1 MKIQITY
8 LKNNVSQIKNLI
20 SQETY
25 DTIIKPL
32 YSKIYSLEIK
42 RCSLGKKNKE
52 GLIIDKEISRL
63 KKEISKYGEY
73 FTSESPL
80 GKAYTHAVLLPEAR
94 KRGTMELP
102 DCQGGRQYVE
112 FEFVN

>member
-80 GKAYTHAVLLPEAR
+80 GKAYTHAALFPPKLVDVELWSFPTVKEASN
-94 KRGTMELP
+94 MWNL
-102 DCQGGRQYVE
+102 
-112 FEFVN
+112 NS

>member
-8 LKNNVSQIKNLI
+8 LKNNVSQVKNLI
-20 SQETY
+20 PQETY

-32 YSKIYSLEIK
+32 YGKIYNLEIK

-80 GKAYTHAVLLPEAR
+80 GNMRHYSPKLVDVELWSFPTVKEASN
-94 KRGTMELP
+94 MWNL
-102 DCQGGRQYVE
+102 
-112 FEFVN
+112 NS

>member
-8 LKNNVSQIKNLI
+8 LKNNVSQIKNFI

-25 DTIIKPL
+25 DTPL
-32 YSKIYSLEIK
+32 YGKIYSLEIK

-80 GKAYTHAVLLPEAR
+80 GKAYTQLPEAR

-102 DCQGGRQYVE
+102 DCQGGKQYVE

>member
-80 GKAYTHAVLLPEAR
+80 GKAYTLLPEAR
-94 KRGTMELP
+94 RRGTMELP
-102 DCQGGRQYVE
+102 DCQGGKQYVE

>member
-8 LKNNVSQIKNLI
+8 LKNNVSKIKNLI
-20 SQETY
+20 PQETY
-25 DTIIKPL
+25 NTVIKPL
-32 YSKIYSLEIK
+32 YNKVYALDSK
-42 RCSLGKKNKE
+42 RGSLGKKNKE
-52 GLIIDKEISRL
+52 GLIIDKEISKL

-80 GKAYTHAVLLPEAR
+80 GKAYTHATLLPEAR
-94 KRGTMELP
+94 RRGTMELP
-102 DCQGGRQYVE
+102 DCQGGKQYVE